1 MKLRWAPGSP
11 FVRKVTVTA
20 LETGLDDRIERIET
34 DYRPTDGDLVRDNPL
49 GKVPA
54 LIRDDGSTL
63 ADSPV
68 ICAWLDSLHDGP
80 KLIPAAG
87 EARWQALNLEGLGDG
102 LGEAAIAVM
111 RERSR
116 PDGKRWDAF
125 EERHAAK
132 FRNTMGWLEA
142 NAPVLDGPVT
152 IGHVAVACALG
163 WTEFRVPDLLADAP
177 TRWPRVMAWYRA
189 FCERPSMRATMPR

>member
-116 PDGKRWDAF
+116 PDGKRWDAV
-125 EERHAAK
+125 EARNAAK

-142 NAPVLDGPVT
+142 NSPVLDGPVT
-152 IGHVAVACALG
+152 IGHIAVACALG
-163 WTEFRVPDLLADAP
+163 WTAFRVPDLLADAA
-177 TRWPRVMAWYRA
+177 TRWPRVMGWYRA
-189 FCERPSMRATMPR
+189 FSERPSMRATVPR